1 MTIIKAAAAQR
12 PVAVCG
18 VSVAS
23 VIEGTPWGLGSPAH
37 VLFQI
42 STSGALVAGVYSGL
56 STTKNVLEHGDFGLG
71 TFADLDGEMVI
82 VDGRA
87 FRVQGTGQVTEART
101 DAETPFAAVTRFSA
115 EVDVEV
121 GDVSSLI
128 DLKTRCDAYRA
139 SDNVFYAFR
148 LDGQF
153 DRVQTRAPSPAKS
166 GMPLRDVVNAQSEF
180 GFADVTGALV
190 GFWSPRFSETF
201 GIPGYHFHF
210 LSDDRTHGGHLL
222 ECSASRLRLRAERLT
237 ELHLALPQ
245 TDAFLRADLN
255 GNPADEIAYAEEGR

>member
-1 MTIIKAAAAQR
+1 MTTIKAAAGQR
-12 PVAVCG
+12 PVGG

-23 VIEGTPWGLGSPAH
+23 VIEGSPLGLGSPAH

-71 TFADLDGEMVI
+71 AFADLDGEMVI

-128 DLKTRCDAYRA
+128 DLKTRCDAYRYLTMF
-139 SDNVFYAFR
+139 STHLGSMDSLTVFR
-148 LDGQF
+148 
-153 DRVQTRAPSPAKS
+153 RERRAPQKVACP
-166 GMPLRDVVNAQSEF
+166 
-180 GFADVTGALV
+180 
-190 GFWSPRFSETF
+190 
-201 GIPGYHFHF
+201 
-210 LSDDRTHGGHLL
+210 
-222 ECSASRLRLRAERLT
+222 
-237 ELHLALPQ
+237 
-245 TDAFLRADLN
+245 
-255 GNPADEIAYAEEGR
+255 